1 MREFKRQ
8 ERRVDVGLYCECESA
23 VSKFFIDVSKM
34 MSVPS
39 SRESSVG
46 RLWLTPLACFA
57 LCHTVSTF
65 VSRLILLHVFLT
77 GLGAYL

>member
-1 MREFKRQ
+1 
-8 ERRVDVGLYCECESA
+8 
-23 VSKFFIDVSKM
+23 M

-57 LCHTVSTF
+57 LCHTVSTV